1 MSNWSAPGVSNSKPA
16 FHTANPWR
24 YDADVQMF
32 YMRPPKYLI
41 FWFISVLS
49 NLLQTTQGPKVTTE
63 MCVTMEQLYTFP
75 MLHQW
80 EPVDLFCREEFKFS
94 STRRVHFS
102 SWFPQQHPHTSEAL
116 AYLSG
121 TGLSPHPPAEQR
133 SPLSGAFFFS
143 HQRLGKANSLRA
155 MCDLLSFFSPP
166 SSLSVIVRTLQLK
179 MRMLLQTTEYWR
191 AFHACY
197 CSVTVCTYVS
207 RAYWEGHYPWVRAA
221 PLSAE
226 ISFISA
232 LISTV
237 MMPPDLR
244 DLFKSLNLSYRAV
257 NVKATAFIWK
267 ETLSLQ
273 YDCSFYFFK
282 DRFKVHL

>member
-1 MSNWSAPGVSNSKPA
+1 MVP
-16 FHTANPWR
+16 TAT
-24 YDADVQMF
+24 
-32 YMRPPKYLI
+32 
-41 FWFISVLS
+41 SS
-49 NLLQTTQGPKVTTE
+49 
-63 MCVTMEQLYTFP
+63 
-75 MLHQW
+75 HQW
-80 EPVDLFCREEFKFS
+80 SPCLPFRHWIKS
-94 STRRVHFS
+94 SSSRRAAFTT
-102 SWFPQQHPHTSEAL
+102 F
-116 AYLSG
+116 
-121 TGLSPHPPAEQR
+121 R
-133 SPLSGAFFFS
+133 SFFFFS

-155 MCDLLSFFSPP
+155 MCDLLSFFPPP

-232 LISTV
+232 LISSV

-267 ETLSLQ
+267 GTLSLR

-282 DRFKVHL
+282 NRFKVHLW